1 MAALVASG
9 LKNLPFGDADAVG
22 YFQMRESIWNQ
33 GQYAGF
39 PDNPE
44 LQIKWFIDQASAVR
58 TARIAADDADFG
70 KNPTH
75 WGGVDRGRRAACGA
89 VPRAIPAPA
98 RRGRPVRRARL
109 RKRRVT
115 PNPTPFDPH
124 ASDIWRRT
132 P

>member
-1 MAALVASG
+1 MANRAREAGLPPELPIMAALLASG

-58 TARIAADDADFG
+58 TARIAAYDADFG

-89 VPRAIPAPA
+89 VPRAIQL
-98 RRGRPVRRARL
+98 RL
-109 RKRRVT
+109 AEAGQLVEL
-115 PNPTPFDPH
+115 
-124 ASDIWRRT
+124 A
-132 P
+132 